1 MKPWMKWTALAVVVA
16 VIAASA
22 MRVLSAR
29 SAQKV
34 ELEAQQVTAKA
45 QAVVDLAP
53 SDVVQVKTLD
63 LVQTV
68 ALTGALKAVNS
79 AVVKARVPGELQGLN
94 VREGDRVAA
103 GDVIAR
109 IDPSEYQSRLRQ
121 AQQQAESARAQVDIA
136 KRNFDNNR
144 SLVDQGFIS
153 KTALD
158 SSLATLASAEANYR
172 AAQAGTE
179 VAQKALDDT
188 VLRAPISGIVAQR
201 LAQPGERVAVEARIV
216 EVVDLSRLELE
227 ATVSAAD
234 SLRLRLGQNASL
246 SVEGS
251 AQPVTAK
258 LVRINPSAAAG
269 SRAVLIYLTVA
280 PQADLRQGLFAQGT
294 LAIGT
299 LRTLALPLSAVR
311 TDRPEPY
318 VQLLRDGQVQH
329 QSVTP
334 GERGEFKGEA
344 MVAIEGLAVDS
355 PVLQGSVGSLRAG
368 TLVKMA
374 ASAK

>member
-1 MKPWMKWTALAVVVA
+1 MKPWIKWTALAVVVA

-269 SRAVLIYLTVA
+269 SRALLIYLTVA

>member
-22 MRVLSAR
+22 MLVLSAR

-269 SRAVLIYLTVA
+269 SRALLIYLTVA

>member
-269 SRAVLIYLTVA
+269 SRALLIYLTVA

>member
-1 MKPWMKWTALAVVVA
+1 M
-16 VIAASA
+16 
-22 MRVLSAR
+22 
-29 SAQKV
+29 
-34 ELEAQQVTAKA
+34 
-45 QAVVDLAP
+45 
-53 SDVVQVKTLD
+53 
-63 LVQTV
+63 
-68 ALTGALKAVNS
+68 
-79 AVVKARVPGELQGLN
+79 
-94 VREGDRVAA
+94 
-103 GDVIAR
+103 
-109 IDPSEYQSRLRQ
+109 
-121 AQQQAESARAQVDIA
+121 
-136 KRNFDNNR
+136 
-144 SLVDQGFIS
+144 
-153 KTALD
+153 
-158 SSLATLASAEANYR
+158 
-172 AAQAGTE
+172 
-179 VAQKALDDT
+179 
-188 VLRAPISGIVAQR
+188 
-201 LAQPGERVAVEARIV
+201 EARIV

-269 SRAVLIYLTVA
+269 SRALLIYLTVA

-368 TLVKMA
+368 TLVKMV